1 MMHRGGGDVGMATRG
16 RKKTSSRGH
25 HRFVGVRQ
33 RPSGRWV
40 AEIKDSLQK
49 VRLWLGTFDTAEDAA
64 RAYDQA
70 ARSLRGAN
78 ARTNFELP
86 PSSDSSDCDVNRN
99 CMADGVEPFSFDQF
113 CATQV
118 DGLLGALR
126 AKLLDGKGLQGHP
139 AAVVGSPHNSIGT
152 PKREVSMP
160 AGIVNP
166 ILLQGPSYSP
176 ASKAPGLLL
185 DHHDNEVESGQ
196 AGVQWQSIYQIASP
210 QLPWSLQPQMNPVHE
225 GGLFCT
231 TTIAPAITTIWPTS
245 ATTVATTDFPY
256 SEQGSHD
263 DLPSNKKRK
272 VDGSTMPLFQINGA
286 TQGVWP
292 SEQQLLHCDNGS
304 WDPLLYVSSVLG

>member
-1 MMHRGGGDVGMATRG
+1 MHRGGGDVGMATRG

-86 PSSDSSDCDVNRN
+86 PSSDSSDCDVNGN

-139 AAVVGSPHNSIGT
+139 AAVFG
-152 PKREVSMP
+152 
-160 AGIVNP
+160 
-166 ILLQGPSYSP
+166 L
-176 ASKAPGLLL
+176 APQQ
-185 DHHDNEVESGQ
+185 HRHTQERGQ

-272 VDGSTMPLFQINGA
+272 VDGSTMPLFQISGA